1 MRIKVVPS
9 CAVTQPIPI
18 DLAHVPIS
26 RTKNSKRT
34 SHMPLAGLHAARG
47 RSACPEIVGARHDRC
62 FALLRD
68 GSSANSPHGGQDQNS
83 TQTSEVPAGSSENQ
97 RGSTA
102 PGRLRWGIGG
112 TCSPG
117 FARGR
122 SSRGGSG
129 SRSMGRVSLDE
140 TGSISPRPGAR
151 ERMGLETASVEEC
164 DALVAEIN
172 YLVRRAGS
180 KEDGVSSRG
189 QEIFHAW
196 CRSAVE
202 DDAAD
207 PSMAAAVPLRGTGG
221 EARTSLVG
229 GRADT

>member
-1 MRIKVVPS
+1 M
-9 CAVTQPIPI
+9 TQPTPI
-18 DLAHVPIS
+18 DLSHVPNF

-47 RSACPEIVGARHDRC
+47 RGACPEIVGARHDRC

-68 GSSANSPHGGQDQNS
+68 GSSANSPHGEEQNS
-83 TQTSEVPAGSSENQ
+83 TQTSDFMAGANENR

-112 TCSPG
+112 TLSPG
-117 FARGR
+117 FARGK

-129 SRSMGRVSLDE
+129 SRPIGRVSVDE
-140 TGSISPRPGAR
+140 TGSTTPRPGAR

-172 YLVRRAGS
+172 HLVRRAGS
-180 KEDGVSSRG
+180 KEDVVSSRG
-189 QEIFHAW
+189 QEIFHSW

-202 DDAAD
+202 GDAAEI
-207 PSMAAAVPLRGTGG
+207 SVAAAVPRRGIGG
-221 EARTSLVG
+221 EAQTALVG